1 MWNINRGF
9 KFAHDLEDREEGKL
23 GKMCRSGGKKTSHS
37 VEGFS
42 LLRGRE
48 A

>member
-9 KFAHDLEDREEGKL
+9 KFAHDLEDRQTEGKL
-23 GKMCRSGGKKTSHS
+23 GNMLRS
-37 VEGFS
+37 EWENFPP
-42 LLRGRE
+42 

>member
-9 KFAHDLEDREEGKL
+9 KFAHDVEDRQTEEGKL
-23 GKMCRSGGKKTSHS
+23 GNLLRSGWGN
-37 VEGFS
+37 FPP
-42 LLRGRE
+42 